1 MAQAISAL
9 ILAGG
14 YSTRM
19 GQDKA
24 LLTLGDKPLLQR
36 ICETA
41 LACTPNTFVVTPWPS
56 RYQAVI
62 PFPAQLLRETV
73 IETAAHRQPSPGPLV
88 GFAQGLRQLNQRGV
102 KADWVLLLACDL
114 PGLEVAVLRQ
124 WQAQLATLPA
134 AAIAAL
140 PRSPKG
146 WEPLCGFYRRT
157 VLANL
162 EGAIEQGTRSFQ
174 RWLATA
180 SMAPSITPLTAPSSM
195 LVNCNT
201 PEQWQQVL
209 RQQALQNF
217 EAPPET

>member
-1 MAQAISAL
+1 MSQSISAL

-14 YSTRM
+14 HSTRM

-24 LLTLGDKPLLQR
+24 LLTLAGKSLLQR
-36 ICETA
+36 TCEIA
-41 LACTPNTFVVTPWPS
+41 LECTPDTFVVTPWPQ

-62 PFPAQLLRETV
+62 PFPAQLLTEIV
-73 IETAAHRQPSPGPLV
+73 MATAAHSQRSQGPMV
-88 GFAQGLRQLNQRGV
+88 GFAQGLRQLNQRGI

-114 PGLEVAVLRQ
+114 PGLEGAVLRQ
-124 WQAQLATLPA
+124 WQAQLGRLPK

-140 PRSPKG
+140 PHSSKG

-157 VLANL
+157 VLADL

-180 SMAPSITPLTAPSSM
+180 SIARLTAPPSM
-195 LVNCNT
+195 IVNCNT
-201 PEQWQQVL
+201 PQQWQQIL
-209 RQQALQNF
+209 RRQTLQNV
-217 EAPPET
+217 EISKET

>member
-1 MAQAISAL
+1 
-9 ILAGG
+9 
-14 YSTRM
+14 
-19 GQDKA
+19 
-24 LLTLGDKPLLQR
+24 
-36 ICETA
+36 
-41 LACTPNTFVVTPWPS
+41 
-56 RYQAVI
+56 
-62 PFPAQLLRETV
+62 
-73 IETAAHRQPSPGPLV
+73 V
-88 GFAQGLRQLNQRGV
+88 GFAQGLRQLNQRGI

-140 PRSPKG
+140 PRSHKG

-180 SMAPSITPLTAPSSM
+180 SMTPSITPLTAPSSM

-209 RQQALQNF
+209 QQQASQNF
-217 EAPPET
+217 EAPQET